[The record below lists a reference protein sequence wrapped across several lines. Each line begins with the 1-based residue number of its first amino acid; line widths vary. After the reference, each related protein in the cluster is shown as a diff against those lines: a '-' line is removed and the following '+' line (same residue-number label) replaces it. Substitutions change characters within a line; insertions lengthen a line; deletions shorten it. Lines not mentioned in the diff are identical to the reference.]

1 MEGDIAQGMGQ
12 GAGLIVGGGE
22 VCNFDDCH
30 ATGGSVTAKGNA
42 TAGIGALAGC
52 AMSSKYVKDCSAKD
66 VKVVVE
72 SPTSA
77 LISGLVGY
85 AGATSGAKTQISGCK
100 TDNVTVAV
108 TAGSKRIGMIVGG
121 GFYFDAYKEF
131 YPEPTA
137 FEVEGCDAEGSISGG
152 SIVGTIAGYVYDNST
167 VTNCTEKVTV
177 DGAAGQPTGGDR
189 GHYPLDTL

>member
-1 MEGDIAQGMGQ
+1 
-12 GAGLIVGGGE
+12 
-22 VCNFDDCH
+22 
-30 ATGGSVTAKGNA
+30 
-42 TAGIGALAGC
+42 
-52 AMSSKYVKDCSAKD
+52 
-66 VKVVVE
+66 
-72 SPTSA
+72 
-77 LISGLVGY
+77 
-85 AGATSGAKTQISGCK
+85 QISGCK